1 MTGSQCHSPDG
12 KDWKQKEAAVMKT
25 VQFEKNLEKLHCG
38 LGQIFT
44 TIRRDNYERYHDDR
58 IFSRFKF

>member
-1 MTGSQCHSPDG
+1 
-12 KDWKQKEAAVMKT
+12 MKT

>member
-12 KDWKQKEAAVMKT
+12 KDWKQKEDAVMKT